1 MNAAR
6 HRRKLLQQKIR
17 KEHEEKLLDRLL
29 EEERQRTLCPHN
41 ILQEQCIA
49 CEEIYRKNFDRFLQ
63 SPMMMEARLRRQLG
77 LHELPI
83 RAYVMLKCPPGCMP
97 RLVRTQVSVDHA
109 TSDIAAM
116 KRNGFWAV
124 DCGYLTW
131 FDGDQIAE
139 VSLDTIR
146 ED

>member
-1 MNAAR
+1 
-6 HRRKLLQQKIR
+6 
-17 KEHEEKLLDRLL
+17 
-29 EEERQRTLCPHN
+29 
-41 ILQEQCIA
+41 
-49 CEEIYRKNFDRFLQ
+49 
-63 SPMMMEARLRRQLG
+63 
-77 LHELPI
+77 
-83 RAYVMLKCPPGCMP
+83 MLKCPPGCMP